1 MANEEIKFDLS
12 YEEQI
17 YTKLLKMKTNA
28 QTSVAKLRDVAG
40 ICQGVFVEG
49 RTQEVAIRTM
59 QEIAEKYGQLDTV
72 IGVAQLYVL
81 ETFKSVIDQDKV
93 IAANIINN
101 ILNDPET
108 KEDEKKQ
115 IRENKEK
122 LLNRIKESVKR
133 RREAEEKGEEPP
145 AEPQENSTPSAPV
158 TPVSASDNSVPNH
171 TNSGNE
177 SEPSKVNAKTTPETK
192 QEKKVHAGT
201 FSFGKLSESTQ
212 TDDFWVNEEG
222 FAMNG
227 ETPILD
233 ENGNPVH
240 YDQINDIVNNVE
252 QTEGFASTLAAAH
265 KPVESEV
272 YNMLRDAKGLKQETV
287 LHTLSHFKPQNAL
300 AGETA
305 ITTVEPY
312 KGDNTV
318 IKGSV
323 VFQPKST
330 SVLQASHALH
340 INPEKK
346 EELRKGF

>member
-17 YTKLLKMKTNA
+17 YAKLLKMKTNA
-28 QTSVAKLRDVAG
+28 QTSVAKLRDIAG

-59 QEIAEKYGQLDTV
+59 QETAEKYGQLDTL

-81 ETFKSVIDQDKV
+81 ETFKAVIDQDKV
-93 IAANIINN
+93 IAANIINDM
-101 ILNDPET
+101 LNDPET

-158 TPVSASDNSVPNH
+158 SASNNSVPNH

-177 SEPSKVNAKTTPETK
+177 SEPSKENAKTTPETK
-192 QEKKVHAGT
+192 QEKEVHAGT

-212 TDDFWVNEEG
+212 TDNFWVNEEG
-222 FAMNG
+222 FVMNG
-227 ETPILD
+227 ETPVLD
-233 ENGNPVH
+233 ENGDLVH
-240 YDQINDIVNNVE
+240 YDQIGDIVNEVE
-252 QTEGFASTLAAAH
+252 QTEAFTSTLDAAH
-265 KPVESEV
+265 KPAETEV

-287 LHTLSHFKPQNAL
+287 VHTLSHFKSKNTL
-300 AGETA
+300 IGETA
-305 ITTVEPY
+305 TKTIEPY
-312 KGDNTV
+312 QGDNTV

-330 SVLQASHALH
+330 SVLQASHVLH

-346 EELRKGF
+346 EELREGF